1 MEKKEPIEF
10 ALKSLDNFSIARHN
24 EYHYISSDFAFV
36 NSFTGMET
44 TPFSLDQPYR
54 IKEGRVAFVKQGS
67 ARILINLIG
76 HTLQP
81 GHIAVITPNSII
93 QIIEV
98 SPDLDMQMIATNHD
112 FLPISGKDD
121 FFSYLLHHQKNIL
134 LPLLPREQQQVKNY
148 FTFIWGVLQEPIF
161 HKEAIQHLLASLIYY
176 LDISLKTALN

>member
-112 FLPISGKDD
+112 FGSVEI
-121 FFSYLLHHQKNIL
+121 
-134 LPLLPREQQQVKNY
+134 
-148 FTFIWGVLQEPIF
+148 
-161 HKEAIQHLLASLIYY
+161 
-176 LDISLKTALN
+176 